1 MGRKKTERFPERGK
15 RLQTLLTESG
25 MTQKELSQKIH
36 FSKEHISYVV
46 SGERNMSYEMARSI
60 VSIFPSVRYEW
71 LMGHD
76 DFKTTDDYELHRA
89 ETDADNWELS
99 WSELL
104 NVQSKRK
111 DTAGRA
117 FDLFLCMYGKRGT
130 ELTWEGNYF
139 STKEYYK
146 WHSNI
151 SLLYDEFK
159 EAFSKW
165 DEDTPIF
172 YPILD
177 IDNDGSEI
185 PCLAEDYIAAVNK
198 VSDYA
203 RLVINDLINTSKE
216 KAKEREKLKWEEED
230 DQEEELEEDEEEHN
244 G

>member
-71 LMGHD
+71 LMGYD
-76 DFKTTDDYELHRA
+76 DFKTTDDYVQHEIEISA
-89 ETDADNWELS
+89 TNWAQS
-99 WSELL
+99 WSKIL
-104 NVQSKRK
+104 NVQSKRE
-111 DTAGRA
+111 DTADRA

-130 ELTWEGNYF
+130 ELTWEGNF
-139 STKEYYK
+139 FGTEEYYK

-159 EAFSKW
+159 EIFSKW
-165 DEDTPIF
+165 DEDTPHILS
-172 YPILD
+172 YPR
-177 IDNDGSEI
+177 
-185 PCLAEDYIAAVNK
+185 YK
-198 VSDYA
+198 
-203 RLVINDLINTSKE
+203 
-216 KAKEREKLKWEEED
+216 
-230 DQEEELEEDEEEHN
+230 
-244 G
+244 

>member
-71 LMGHD
+71 LMGYD
-76 DFKTTDDYELHRA
+76 DFKTTDDYVQHEIEISA
-89 ETDADNWELS
+89 TNWAQS
-99 WSELL
+99 WSKIL
-104 NVQSKRK
+104 NVQSKRE
-111 DTAGRA
+111 DTADRA

-130 ELTWEGNYF
+130 ELTWEGNF
-139 STKEYYK
+139 FGTEEYYK

-159 EAFSKW
+159 EIFSKW

-177 IDNDGSEI
+177 INNGGNEI

-216 KAKEREKLKWEEED
+216 KAKEREKLEWEEED
-230 DQEEELEEDEEEHN
+230 DQEELEEDEE
-244 G
+244 GSDG